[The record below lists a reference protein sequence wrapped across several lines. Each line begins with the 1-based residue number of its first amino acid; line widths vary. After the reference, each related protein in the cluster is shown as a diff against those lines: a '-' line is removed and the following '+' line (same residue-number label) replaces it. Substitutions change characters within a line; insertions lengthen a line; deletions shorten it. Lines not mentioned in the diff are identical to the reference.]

1 MLGTQRVKRKRA
13 ALSARKGWMECGESR
28 NRSEE
33 IELIERSSD
42 NCDIIGRQG
51 TAERP
56 WRSREGAVWVRLP

>member
-13 ALSARKGWMECGESR
+13 ALSARKWWMECGESR

-42 NCDIIGRQG
+42 NCDIIGREG
-51 TAERP
+51 TAGRSP
-56 WRSREGAVWVRLP
+56 CSREGAVEVRLL